1 MDDTEMVF
9 ASGQVYLSPP
19 LFQKCCETYQ
29 KKKGG
34 WGEIK
39 DPNSRFNPS
48 CLHLLTP
55 VSF

>member
-29 KKKGG
+29 KKKGVAL
-34 WGEIK
+34 
-39 DPNSRFNPS
+39 NTMT
-48 CLHLLTP
+48 LTP
-55 VSF
+55 VNDK